1 MQGELTVP
9 RPVLRHVLFGLIN
22 FALTAPGIYLWIGL
36 PLVMRQH
43 GWSGAEIGV
52 FQLAGLP
59 AVLKLFLALPV
70 QHWRPRRRPHVRW
83 VWLTGGCY
91 LISLLALA
99 ALNVDASKTA
109 LFALTLSASLFSTWA
124 DIPVNALA
132 IQLFPPAER
141 PLAGSIRSAVTFAGA
156 IVGGGV
162 MLLMEQALG
171 WSAPFFLLAGFLV
184 FALALLGFV
193 DEGDAAPTPERVSP
207 FAGWSGFFRQT
218 NAGTWAILL
227 IAYYPP
233 VAVAWIYLKPLLL
246 DHGFPAGE
254 VAWIA
259 GIGGS
264 ALGALTSLAAGFL
277 PRRWLAAALPW
288 SAAIN
293 ALAVALL
300 AMAAAQASSGAW
312 LLAAAAL
319 LAIAMGVAS
328 SLAFALMMEFARSGR
343 HAADYGLQS
352 SIFTFG
358 RVVAAALAG
367 WLLDQHGHAGMLG
380 MFAALALL
388 VCVLTALRPKFGF
401 APLADRKYASGSMS

>member
-1 MQGELTVP
+1 MP
-9 RPVLRHVLFGLIN
+9 RPVLRHALFGLIN

-59 AVLKLFLALPV
+59 AVFKLFLALPV
-70 QHWRPRRRPHVRW
+70 QHWQPRRRPHVRW
-83 VWLTGGCY
+83 AWLTGGCY
-91 LISLLALA
+91 LVSLLALA
-99 ALNVDASKTA
+99 ALNIDSGKAA
-109 LFALTLSASLFSTWA
+109 LFVFTLSASLFATWA

-132 IQLFPPAER
+132 IQLFPPTER

-162 MLLMEQALG
+162 MLLVEQALG

-184 FALALLGFV
+184 LALALLGFV
-193 DEGDAAPTPERVSP
+193 DEGDAVPAPERVSP
-207 FAGWSGFFRQT
+207 FAGWRSFFRET
-218 NAGTWAILL
+218 DARTWGMLL

-246 DHGFPAGE
+246 DHGFAAGE

-264 ALGALTSLAAGFL
+264 VLGALTSLAAGFL
-277 PRRWLAAALPW
+277 PRQRLAAALPW
-288 SAAIN
+288 SAAVN

-300 AMAAAQASSGAW
+300 AVAAAQGSSLW
-312 LLAAAAL
+312 LLAATAL

-328 SLAFALMMEFARSGR
+328 ALAFALMMEFARSGR

-367 WLLDQHGHAGMLG
+367 WLLDRYGHPGMLG

-388 VCVLTALRPKFGF
+388 VCLLIGVRPRFGF
-401 APLADRKYASGSMS
+401 VHVANRQCTSSSIS

>member
-1 MQGELTVP
+1 MP

-70 QHWRPRRRPHVRW
+70 QHWQPRRRPHVRW
-83 VWLTGGCY
+83 AWLTGGCY
-91 LISLLALA
+91 LVSLLALA
-99 ALNVDASKTA
+99 ALNIDSGKAM
-109 LFALTLSASLFSTWA
+109 LFVLTLSASLFATWA

-156 IVGGGV
+156 IVGGGI
-162 MLLMEQALG
+162 MLLVEQALG

-184 FALALLGFV
+184 LALALLGFV
-193 DEGDAAPTPERVSP
+193 DEGDAASAPERVSP
-207 FAGWSGFFRQT
+207 FAGWRSFFRET
-218 NAGTWAILL
+218 DARTWGMLL

-246 DHGFPAGE
+246 DHGFAAGE

-264 ALGALTSLAAGFL
+264 VLGALTSLAAGFL
-277 PRRWLAAALPW
+277 PRRRLAAVLPW

-300 AMAAAQASSGAW
+300 AVAAAQASSIW

-328 SLAFALMMEFARSGR
+328 ALAFALMMEFARSGQ

-367 WLLDQHGHAGMLG
+367 WLLDRHGHPGMLG

-388 VCVLTALRPKFGF
+388 VCLLIGLRPRFGF
-401 APLADRKYASGSMS
+401 VHVAESKYASSPIS

>member
-1 MQGELTVP
+1 MRGELSVP
-9 RPVLRHVLFGLIN
+9 RPVLRHLLFGLIN

-43 GWSGAEIGV
+43 GWSGAEIGI

-59 AVLKLFLALPV
+59 AVFKLFLALPV
-70 QHWRPRRRPHVRW
+70 QHWQPKRRPHVRW
-83 VWLTGGCY
+83 AWLTGGCY

-99 ALNVDASKTA
+99 ALNVDSSKTT
-109 LFALTLSASLFSTWA
+109 LFVLTLSASLFATWA
-124 DIPVNALA
+124 DIPINALA

-162 MLLMEQALG
+162 MLLVEQALG
-171 WSAPFFLLAGFLV
+171 WSVPFLLLAGFLV
-184 FALALLGFV
+184 LALALLGLV
-193 DEGDAAPTPERVSP
+193 AEGDAGPALERVSP
-207 FAGWSGFFRQT
+207 FAGWRGFFRET
-218 NAGTWAILL
+218 DARTWGILL
-227 IAYYPP
+227 LAYYPP

-246 DHGFPAGE
+246 DHGFAAVE

-264 ALGALTSLAAGFL
+264 VLGALTSLAAGFL
-277 PRRWLAAALPW
+277 PRRRLVAALPW
-288 SAAIN
+288 SAAVN
-293 ALAVALL
+293 ALAVTLL
-300 AMAAAQASSGAW
+300 AVAAAQASSTW
-312 LLAAAAL
+312 LLVAVAL
-319 LAIAMGVAS
+319 LAISMGVAS
-328 SLAFALMMEFARSGR
+328 ALAFALMMEFARNGQ

-367 WLLDQHGHAGMLG
+367 LLLDHHGYPGMLG

-388 VCVLTALRPKFGF
+388 VCLLINLRPRVGLV
-401 APLADRKYASGSMS
+401 PVADRKYASSSIS